1 MVNTLATDALVL
13 QNRAISIHNTH
24 WIHVFPNLS
33 RETIA
38 FNLKAFRAQIP
49 FEDNNIHSFK
59 G

>member
-1 MVNTLATDALVL
+1 MLK
-13 QNRAISIHNTH
+13 NRAISIHNTH